1 MDTEDLGCVCV
12 YIYTHTHTMNYYS
25 AIKNILLS
33 REGQILYDSTYMWNL
48 KYYTNEPI
56 YKIKIDFKTNIE
68 NRLCG
73 WQ

>member
-1 MDTEDLGCVCV
+1 MWDVYV
-12 YIYTHTHTMNYYS
+12 YIYIYTHTMNYYS

-48 KYYTNEPI
+48 NYYTNEPI